1 LGKDYSGNGNNWTPN
16 NFSVT
21 AGAGND
27 SLVDSPTS
35 YGVDTGVGGTVRGNY
50 ATLNPLVVLGTT
62 AFTNGNLDIS
72 VTSANTNNFATI
84 AIPTSGKW
92 YWEYQITTISTAPM
106 GGIIIANASSLLPYS
121 VVYRTNG
128 NKIVDDVQTSYGAT
142 YTTTDIIGVA
152 ADVDGGTITF
162 YKNGTSQGA
171 ITYASG
177 GLFPA
182 VRSNSAPDAF
192 TFNFGQRAFAY
203 TAPSGFKALC
213 TQNLPTPTIGAT
225 SATQASQFFTPVTYT
240 GTAATNS
247 ITVGFQPDFVWIKSR
262 PQARSHRLQDSVRGA
277 GLRLSSDLTAA
288 EATDAS
294 SLTAFTS
301 NGFTLG
307 TNINY
312 NESAE
317 TYVAWNWKANGSG
330 SSNTSGSITSTV
342 SANTTAG
349 FSVVTWT
356 STGSAATIG
365 HGLGVAPS
373 MIITKTRNVT
383 DDWYTYFV
391 TLGNAQLIKLN
402 SSAAAGATTAWNSTS
417 PTSTV
422 FSTSAGFASNG
433 TTQVAYCFAEVAGY
447 SKFGSYVGDGQA
459 VGAFVYT
466 GFRPAYVMIKRADNI
481 GSWCVY
487 DASRSAFNVVG
498 NQLYANLANAEDAGQ
513 NAIDFLS
520 NGFKIRTND
529 GALNGNGANEIYLAF
544 ASNPFKYSLAR

>member
-1 LGKDYSGNGNNWTPN
+1 
-16 NFSVT
+16 
-21 AGAGND
+21 
-27 SLVDSPTS
+27 
-35 YGVDTGVGGTVRGNY
+35 
-50 ATLNPLVVLGTT
+50 LVVLGTT

-192 TFNFGQRAFAY
+192 TFNFGQRAFAN

-225 SATQASQFFTPVTYT
+225 SATLANLYYDASLYT
-240 GTAATNS
+240 GTNATKS
-247 ITVGFQPDFVWIKSR
+247 ITNAGFQPDWVWIK
-262 PQARSHRLQDSVRGA
+262 ARSIAYAANIIDSVRGSHKV
-277 GLRLSSDLTAA
+277 LIPSSTAA
-288 EATDAS
+288 EATS
-294 SLTAFTS
+294 STANGITSFNS

-307 TNINY
+307 LDTDTTGSTNA
-312 NESAE
+312 SGQ
-317 TYVAWNWKANGSG
+317 TFVAWQWKANGSG
-330 SSNTSGSITSTV
+330 STNTSGSITSTV
-342 SANTTAG
+342 SASTTSG
-349 FSVVTWT
+349 FSVVTYT
-356 STGSAATIG
+356 GTGSAATVG
-365 HGLGVAPS
+365 HGLGVALKMVIVKRRDAVNNWAVWQTS
-373 MIITKTRNVT
+373 ITGGQYLLLDTTGAVGT
-383 DDWYTYFV
+383 DS
-391 TLGNAQLIKLN
+391 GI
-402 SSAAAGATTAWNSTS
+402 WNNTM

-422 FSTSAGFASNG
+422 FSVGTSSNISNAAGG
-433 TTQVAYCFAEVAGY
+433 TYVAYCFAPIAGY
-447 SKFGSYVGDGQA
+447 SAFGSYTGNGSTDGP
-459 VGAFVYT
+459 FVYT
-466 GFRPAYVMIKRADNI
+466 GFKPAFVMFKITSSAD
-481 GSWCVY
+481 SWMIY
-487 DASRSAFNVVG
+487 DAKRNTYNVVN
-498 NQLYANLANAEDAGQ
+498 NQLYPNSSGSEYAASSGWYV
-513 NAIDFLS
+513 DFVS
-520 NGFKIRTND
+520 NGFKLRATDSLI
-529 GALNGNGANEIYLAF
+529 NGSGSSYIYACF
-544 ASNPFKYSLAR
+544 AENPFKYSLAR

>member
-1 LGKDYSGNGNNWTPN
+1 
-16 NFSVT
+16 
-21 AGAGND
+21 
-27 SLVDSPTS
+27 
-35 YGVDTGVGGTVRGNY
+35 VGGTVRGNY

-192 TFNFGQRAFAY
+192 TFNFGQRAFAN

-225 SATQASQFFTPVTYT
+225 TATTADKFFAPVTFTSSATGSVTI
-240 GTAATNS
+240 S
-247 ITVGFQPDFVWIKSR
+247 SLGFQPDFTWWKSR
-262 PQARSHRLQDSVRGA
+262 ATVVDHYLMDVLRG
-277 GLRLSSDLTAA
+277 SSTYL
-288 EATDAS
+288 AS
-294 SLTAFTS
+294 NRTLADQSYSNIWIPSSNGWTS
-301 NGFTLG
+301 NNASF
-307 TNINY
+307 Y
-312 NESAE
+312 NNDSN
-317 TYVAWNWKANGSG
+317 VAWNWKANGSG
-330 SSNTSGSITSTV
+330 STNTSGTITSTV

-349 FSVVTWT
+349 FSVVTY
-356 STGSAATIG
+356 TGNGTFGSVG

-373 MIITKTRNVT
+373 MVIIKTRNNVYDWLVYHKSLGFLKTLFLNLTSAAVT
-383 DDWYTYFV
+383 ATEI
-391 TLGNAQLIKLN
+391 NN
-402 SSAAAGATTAWNSTS
+402 SSSTTM
-417 PTSTV
+417 TV
-422 FSTSAGFASNG
+422 QSEACTASNNY
-433 TTQVAYCFAEVAGY
+433 VAYCFAEIEGY
-447 SKFGSYVGDGQA
+447 SKFGSYTGNGSADGP
-459 VGAFVYT
+459 FVFT
-466 GFRPAYVMIKRADNI
+466 GMRPAYVMIKRTDATA
-481 GSWCVY
+481 SWYVLDMARNTY
-487 DASRSAFNVVG
+487 NA
-498 NQLYANLANAEDAGQ
+498 ANLNLYPNLSNAEATFSALD
-513 NAIDFLS
+513 ILS
-520 NGFKIRTND
+520 NGFKIRNSDND
-529 GALNGNGANEIYLAF
+529 FNASGGTYIYACF